1 MATDKIITFAA
12 NSDLYNRL
20 AAKAD
25 AESKKNGFRV
35 PISAVIRKSIDTGL
49 KTLEEE

>member
-1 MATDKIITFAA
+1 MTTDKTITFAA
-12 NSDLYNRL
+12 KSDLYDRL
-20 AAKAD
+20 ATRAD

-35 PISAVIRKSIDTGL
+35 PISAVIRKSIDIGL